1 MSDKHAIPP
10 SGSPRRD
17 HFDGLVAFAT
27 LAETRNFRAAA
38 QRLGVSPSAL
48 SQTIRLLEARVGAPL
63 LARTTRQVGLTQAGE
78 AFLAGVRPAI
88 AHIET
93 ALTQATTLGGNVTG
107 LLRLNVPRA
116 ACGLLFTQLLQEF
129 LTLHPGLEVE
139 LFASDSFDNVL
150 ADGFDA
156 GVRLGETLDSD
167 MVAVPVAPSFAFA
180 VYGSPGYL
188 QRNGRPLDPADLAD
202 HRCIRFR
209 SSDGRIY
216 RWQFVRDGR
225 MFEMDVT
232 GSLIVNDSATN
243 LAAAEA
249 GEGLAYAAS
258 PLAQVQV
265 EEGRLEPVLAGFLPV
280 TPGLFLY
287 YPGRAQALPRLTAL
301 VEFLRAKF
309 RQRAA
314 VMPPST
320 KTAEPVR

>member
-1 MSDKHAIPP
+1 MSDKHAAPP
-10 SGSPRRD
+10 SNGPKRD

-38 QRLGVSPSAL
+38 RRLGISPSAL
-48 SQTIRLLEARVGAPL
+48 SQIIRLLEARVGAPL

-88 AHIET
+88 ANVET
-93 ALTQATTLGGNVTG
+93 ALTQVTTLGSNVTG

-116 ACGLLFTQLLQEF
+116 ASGMLFTQLLQEF
-129 LTLHPGLEVE
+129 LGAHPGLEVE

-156 GVRLGETLDSD
+156 GVRLGETLDPD
-167 MVAVPVAPSFAFA
+167 MVAVPITPPFAFA

-188 QRNGRPLDPADLAD
+188 QRNGRPLDPADLAG

-232 GSLIVNDSATN
+232 GGLIVNDSAAN
-243 LAAAEA
+243 LMAAEA

-265 EEGRLEPVLAGFLPV
+265 EEGRLEPVLTAFTPV

-287 YPGRAQALPRLTAL
+287 YPGRTQALPRLTAL
-301 VEFLRAKF
+301 VEFLRQKF